1 MNQPQDITTGWPE
14 DASPIPFFKA
24 GELSELEEYR
34 LLKQIVGEVLCQQHP
49 HVIRMHAWM
58 DNNGHPTGE
67 IGISVLRMVGE
78 NKSWADF
85 HKAEGHYPPF
95 LEPLRWPGPGDSF
108 LMTVEE
114 FFNRFHA
121 DRQGKIYVDQSDLMD
136 RAWFL
141 IEKAVK
147 QLQDVHLS
155 AVDKYRSR
163 IEFTGSN
170 EHIIP
175 GSLYAN
181 THYLFRHLVIQVME
195 ILKKKMDKEA
205 AEDSNTNAP
214 LY

>member
-1 MNQPQDITTGWPE
+1 MNQKQDTTTSWPE
-14 DASPIPFFKA
+14 DVRPIPFFKA
-24 GELSELEEYR
+24 GELSEVEEYR
-34 LLKQIVGEVLCQQHP
+34 LLKRIVGEVLCQPHP
-49 HVIRMHAWM
+49 HVIKLHAEM
-58 DNNGHPTGE
+58 DDNDRPTGE
-67 IGISVLRMVGE
+67 LGITVLRMVGE
-78 NKSWADF
+78 NKTWADF
-85 HKAEGHYPPF
+85 HEAEIHDRGF
-95 LEPLRWPGPGDSF
+95 LEPLRRVGYGSSL

-114 FFNRFHA
+114 FFNWFHP
-121 DRQGKIYVDQSDLMD
+121 DRQVRIHIDQSDLMD